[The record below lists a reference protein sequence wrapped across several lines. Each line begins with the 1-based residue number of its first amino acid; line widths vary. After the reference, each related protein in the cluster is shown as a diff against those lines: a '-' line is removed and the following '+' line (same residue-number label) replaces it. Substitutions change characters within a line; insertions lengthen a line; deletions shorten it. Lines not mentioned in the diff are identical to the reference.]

1 MLEPETKEK
10 SVLIVD
16 DSSLILERLTEMLT
30 EAGSVQV
37 IFTAGNFNDAAQS
50 ISENEPDIV
59 LLDIQLQSE
68 KNGIDL
74 LRLITKDYPAIKV
87 LMISNQ
93 ASEYYQR
100 LCKNEGAI
108 GFIDKS
114 KDFDLIPQLIGEL
127 QRQ

>member
-1 MLEPETKEK
+1 MLQSEIKER

-16 DSSLILERLTEMLT
+16 DSSLILERLTEMLS
-30 EAGSVQV
+30 EAATVQTL
-37 IFTAGNFNDAAQS
+37 FTAGNYNDAAQ
-50 ISENEPDIV
+50 IVSEKEPDIV
-59 LLDIQLQSE
+59 LLDIQLQSD

-74 LRLITKDYPAIKV
+74 LRLISKEYPAIKV

-93 ASEYYQR
+93 ASEYYVR
-100 LCKNEGAI
+100 LCRNEGAI

-127 QRQ
+127 